1 MAQLHDKLADGKML
15 LRILAY
21 GPAKSKKTWWAAK
34 AAEAGFRVHLLDGD
48 NGWQILKNID
58 KSAQHL
64 IEVIDLVDKTK
75 DAVFAVAMTQLLK
88 DGKLLWNENTK
99 ASAKLKP
106 ENATVNID
114 LANYNHEDILVVDSW
129 TALVWSLVMR
139 YSKENGID
147 LTDPEKAD
155 REFYGWGNS
164 MTKWMLNQL
173 QSLPCHVI
181 VIGHSTVYEKYE
193 NKGKGKPAELVM
205 QRRQP
210 VSTSGPNAMQMAS
223 KFSDVLYFSVKGSSF
238 KIDVDGDN
246 DKDGGSRGLPPK
258 VYNWADLQF
267 KDVCAAYGIPL
278 PSGEGKVVSD
288 LPDPSTKPKSTG
300 GVIEETTGKSL
311 GLSLGKSKLNK

>member
-1 MAQLHDKLADGKML
+1 MAQLTDKLEEGKML
-15 LRILAY
+15 LRVLAY

-34 AAEAGFRVHLLDGD
+34 AAEAGFRVHILDGD

-58 KSAQHL
+58 KEAQKR

-75 DAVFAVAMTQLLK
+75 SAVFAVAMTLLLK
-88 DGKLLWNENTK
+88 DGKLIWNENTK
-99 ASAKLKP
+99 TSAKLKP
-106 ENATVNID
+106 QDATVKLD
-114 LANYNHEDILVVDSW
+114 LDELNHEDVLVVDSW
-129 TALVWSLVMR
+129 TALVWSLVLR
-139 YSKENGID
+139 YAKENGID

-155 REFYGWGNS
+155 RDYYGWSNS
-164 MTKWMLNQL
+164 LVKWMLNQL

-181 VIGHSTVYEKYE
+181 VIGHSTVYEKYS
-193 NKGKGKPAELVM
+193 KDGKTIEM

-210 VSTSGPNAMQMAS
+210 VSTSGPNAMLMAS

-258 VYNWADLQF
+258 VYNWEDLQF

-278 PSGEGKVVSD
+278 PTGGGVVKTN
-288 LPDPSTKPKSTG
+288 LPTADDKPKDTG
-300 GVIEETTGKSL
+300 GVIEKTTGKSL
-311 GLSLGKSKLNK
+311 GLSLGKSKLNKSQ